1 MPRNKKGKRKKMASK
16 EFMVERL
23 VKSFNRAHGTRCKWT
38 SDSTRMIVE
47 EALAVGGEQA
57 FINREIANFVANP
70 DFTDLKTA
78 FRAYIEWKGSESPAE
93 SPALILDESEYKD
106 DSVDPTPS
114 ARPNSNQTVGNALGV
129 IERAVAEV
137 IVNSQGMNIAERIV
151 GDMSQ
156 RIDRYVREN
165 YGTIQRKVELQIE
178 DRQVEFEERL
188 HGKFE
193 TVLKFVKMNEP
204 VFLTGPAGCGKNVI
218 CKQVAKALGIPF
230 YFSNAVTQEYK
241 ITGFTDANGNFHET
255 QFYKAFKNGGLFMLD
270 EIDASIPDVLVIL
283 NAAIANRYFD
293 FPAPIGY
300 VEAHPD
306 FRVIAAG
313 NTFGLGADYDYCGR
327 NQLDMASLDRFALI
341 RIDYDRDIE
350 LSVADGNA
358 ELVDFADDFR
368 RAAGE
373 SGVRTIVS
381 YRAIS
386 RMNKMLQLMDI
397 KEVLET
403 CLLKNLQKDD
413 INMICR
419 ALKVR
424 GIYKNALEDIIGGR

>member
-1 MPRNKKGKRKKMASK
+1 MASK

-23 VKSFNRAHGTRCKWT
+23 VKSFNRAHGTRCKWQ
-38 SDSTRMIVE
+38 SSSTREIVE
-47 EALAVGGEQA
+47 EALDVGGEQA
-57 FINREIANFVANP
+57 FFGREISNFVC
-70 DFTDLKTA
+70 DTKFTDLQTA
-78 FRAYIEWKGSESPAE
+78 FNAYIEWKKTQTQPENPEIPTEGDETTTTPNYPAT
-93 SPALILDESEYKD
+93 S
-106 DSVDPTPS
+106 TNT
-114 ARPNSNQTVGNALGV
+114 NSNQAVGNALGL

-137 IVNSQGMNIAERIV
+137 IVNSQGTNITERIV
-151 GDMSQ
+151 GDMS
-156 RIDRYVREN
+156 RRVDEYIREN
-165 YGTIQRKVELQIE
+165 YGVIHRKVEIQI
-178 DRQVEFEERL
+178 DDSKVEFEERL
-188 HGKFE
+188 HSKFD

-341 RIDYDRDIE
+341 RIDYDRNIE
-350 LSVADGNA
+350 MSVAGENA

-373 SGVRTIVS
+373 SGVRCIVS

-386 RMNKMLQLMDI
+386 RMSKMLQFMDV

-413 INMICR
+413 INMVCK

-424 GIYKNALEDIIGGR
+424 GAYKNALEDIIGG